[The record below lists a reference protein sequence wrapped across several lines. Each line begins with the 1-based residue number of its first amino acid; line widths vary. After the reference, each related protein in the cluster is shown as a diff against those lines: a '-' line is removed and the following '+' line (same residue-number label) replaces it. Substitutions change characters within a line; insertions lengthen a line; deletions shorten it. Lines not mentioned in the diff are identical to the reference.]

1 MSHPVDD
8 LVAEARV
15 AAASPQDANV
25 PDIKGRGG

>member
-1 MSHPVDD
+1 MHHPVDD

-25 PDIKGRGG
+25 PVAGSA